1 MEQNIL
7 YMTQSGIDK
16 LYEEVK
22 EYEAKLQQL
31 YRDRIGNYNG
41 DNRTD
46 RYNSEYE
53 ESVRQE
59 QMLRE
64 SINRCYDELR
74 RVVLVERQNDEEI
87 IDINDV
93 LVIDICPSG
102 EKSDE
107 MTFKLVG
114 SNGNFMAP
122 LKEIYVNS
130 PLGTA
135 VYKKP
140 VGTQCSYS
148 VQGNII
154 NVLIKSK
161 INLEEEQVKT
171 R

>member
-1 MEQNIL
+1 
-7 YMTQSGIDK
+7 
-16 LYEEVK
+16 
-22 EYEAKLQQL
+22 
-31 YRDRIGNYNG
+31 
-41 DNRTD
+41 
-46 RYNSEYE
+46 
-53 ESVRQE
+53 
-59 QMLRE
+59 MLRE

-74 RVVLVERQNDEEI
+74 RIVLVERQNDEEI

-102 EKSDE
+102 EESDE

-114 SNGNFMAP
+114 ANGNFMAP
-122 LKEIYVNS
+122 LKEISVNS